1 MMELTRDQARMQWDI
16 FHEMSEHEQV
26 VFFAT
31 IRKVD

>member
-26 VFFAT
+26 VFLQ
-31 IRKVD
+31 R